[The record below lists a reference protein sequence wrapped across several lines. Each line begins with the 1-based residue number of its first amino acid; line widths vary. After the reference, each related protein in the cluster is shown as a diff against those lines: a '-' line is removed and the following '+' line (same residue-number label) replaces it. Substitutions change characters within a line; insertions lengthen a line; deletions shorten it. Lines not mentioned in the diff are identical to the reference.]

1 MTGRKIT
8 IDSAVI
14 YMRKLQG
21 TAHMRIRFKEDEFLL
36 LRHSGQ
42 EPTFETK
49 PDLPAEALDKII
61 WAVSHYFPLRERE
74 R

>member
-21 TAHMRIRFKEDEFLL
+21 TSHMRIRYKEDEFLL
-36 LRHSGQ
+36 LREKGQ
-42 EPTFETK
+42 EPAFETA
-49 PDLPAEALDKII
+49 PDLSEEALKKII
-61 WAVSHYFPLRERE
+61 WAVEHYFPLRERD

>member
-8 IDSAVI
+8 IDTAVI

-21 TAHMRIRFKEDEFLL
+21 TPHMRIRYKEDEFLL
-36 LRHSGQ
+36 LRDKGQ
-42 EPTFETK
+42 PAAFETA
-49 PDLPAEALDKII
+49 PDLPAETLSKII
-61 WAVSHYFPLRERE
+61 WAASHYFPLRERE

>member
-21 TAHMRIRFKEDEFLL
+21 TSHMRIRFKEDEFLL
-36 LRHSGQ
+36 LRHKGQ

-49 PDLPAEALDKII
+49 PDLPEEALGKII

>member
-21 TAHMRIRFKEDEFLL
+21 TPHMRYKEDEFLL
-36 LRHSGQ
+36 LREKEQ
-42 EPTFETK
+42 EPRFETK
-49 PDLPAEALDKII
+49 PDLPEEALAKII
-61 WAVSHYFPLRERE
+61 WAVSHYFPMRERD